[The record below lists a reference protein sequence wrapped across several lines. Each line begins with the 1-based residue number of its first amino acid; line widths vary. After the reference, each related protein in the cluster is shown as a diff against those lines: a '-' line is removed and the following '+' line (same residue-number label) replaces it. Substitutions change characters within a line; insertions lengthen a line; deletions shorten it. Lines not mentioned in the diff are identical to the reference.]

1 MLSRRGLLG
10 STAAAGVGV
19 LAGTAALPAPARA
32 ETPATP
38 FTPVTTPH
46 LVQAEQMVQYQRMLA
61 AGQVTDGLVGHWA
74 LDGTG
79 ADRSG
84 FDRPVTL
91 GSGATWTN
99 LRAGGELSFDGT
111 PAAFA
116 ATAPVIDTTSPF
128 TVSAWVR
135 LSESANPANMYT
147 AVSQDG
153 ATSRFLLQYDAGWVF
168 KVRSEDQ
175 AVKVSAVATTTVVL
189 GKWVHLTGV
198 CTAGQIH
205 IYVDGVLEGSANTAI
220 AWAATEGFNIGR
232 AKFDGVPVNRFKGA
246 IDDVRAYNRALTAAE
261 IAIVSGRTARQN
273 NVYMDSTSIIWGQPS
288 DPSTWIAHSRCN
300 TFTMAVLKR
309 SYPWATDDYFRTY
322 FAGDTSPKAA
332 DYQQAFQ
339 NGTGGPHF
347 TRIRKVADLKPGD
360 LIAIDY
366 RATDP
371 TGHIV
376 TVRQVKGVYTGS
388 MNFTGETQHA
398 VEIID
403 STSQAHG
410 VYGLATYEPYPDTRI
425 LDGST
430 EFTGVG
436 IGHMMFYA
444 SSSTGEFSRYRW
456 SANSGSEFTYP
467 ISARPI
473 SAARVR

>member
-1 MLSRRGLLG
+1 M
-10 STAAAGVGV
+10 
-19 LAGTAALPAPARA
+19 
-32 ETPATP
+32 
-38 FTPVTTPH
+38 
-46 LVQAEQMVQYQRMLA
+46 QAEQVVQYQRMLA
-61 AGQVTDGLVGHWA
+61 AGHVTDGLVGHWA

-91 GSGATWTN
+91 GLGATWTS

-111 PAAFA
+111 SGAFA
-116 ATAPVIDTTSPF
+116 ATAPVIDTTAPF

-153 ATSRFLLQYDAGWVF
+153 ATSRFLLQYDGGWVF

-175 AVKVSAVATTTVVL
+175 AVKVSAVAATPAVL
-189 GKWVHLTGV
+189 GKWVHLTGIYGN
-198 CTAGQIH
+198 GQIH
-205 IYVDGVLEGSANTAI
+205 IYVDGGLEGSASTTI
-220 AWAATEGFNIGR
+220 AWAAGDGFNIGR

-246 IDDVRAYNRALTAAE
+246 IDDVRAYSRALAAAE
-261 IAIVSGRTARQN
+261 IAILSGRTARQN
-273 NVYMDSTSIIWGQPS
+273 NVYTNSTSVIWGQPG
-288 DPSTWIAHSRCN
+288 DLSTWIAHSRCN
-300 TFTMAVLKR
+300 SFTTAVLKR
-309 SYPWATDDYFRTY
+309 SYPWATDDYFRTN
-322 FAGDTSPKAA
+322 FAGDTSPQAA
-332 DYQQAFQ
+332 NYQQAFQ

-360 LIAIDY
+360 LIAVNY
-366 RATDP
+366 RSTDP

-376 TVRQVKGVYTGS
+376 MVRQVKGVYTGS
-388 MNFTGETQHA
+388 MNFAGETQYA
-398 VEIID
+398 VEIMD

-410 VYGLATYEPYPDTRI
+410 VYGLASYAPYPDTRI
-425 LDGST
+425 VDGAT
-430 EFTGVG
+430 EYQGVG

-444 SSSTGEFSRYRW
+444 SDSTGEFSRYRW
-456 SANSGSEFTYP
+456 SVNSGSEFTYP